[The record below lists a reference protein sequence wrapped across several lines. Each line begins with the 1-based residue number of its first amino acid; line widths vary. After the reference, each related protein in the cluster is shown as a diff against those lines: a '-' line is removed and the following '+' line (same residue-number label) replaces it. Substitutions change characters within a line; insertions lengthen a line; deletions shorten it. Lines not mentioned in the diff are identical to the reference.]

1 MEKILIIEDNVDVS
15 KLLAETLE
23 GEGYQVRT
31 ALDGMDGLYEAQR
44 NQYDLILL
52 DIMLPYKSGEE
63 ILKEI
68 RSQHDIPI
76 IIISAKNMVTTKIDL
91 LRLGADD
98 YITKP
103 FNLGEVAARV
113 MTNLRH
119 YNIQKK
125 TNNILKYRD
134 LELDITKKQLTISGV
149 EVELTGKEYLI
160 MELLMRNPEKVYSKS
175 NIYESLWNQ
184 EYLGDDNAVK
194 THISNLRNKLK
205 TINPEIDYVE
215 TVWGLGYRLYKV

>member
-23 GEGYQVRT
+23 GEGYQVST

-119 YNIQKK
+119 YNSQKK
-125 TNNILKYRD
+125 Q
-134 LELDITKKQLTISGV
+134 ITF
-149 EVELTGKEYLI
+149 
-160 MELLMRNPEKVYSKS
+160 
-175 NIYESLWNQ
+175 
-184 EYLGDDNAVK
+184 
-194 THISNLRNKLK
+194 
-205 TINPEIDYVE
+205 
-215 TVWGLGYRLYKV
+215 

>member
-1 MEKILIIEDNVDVS
+1 MLIIEDNVDVS

-23 GEGYQVRT
+23 GEGYQVST

-76 IIISAKNMVTTKIDL
+76 IIISAKNVVTTKIDL

-119 YNIQKK
+119 YNSQKK

-134 LELDITKKQLTISGV
+134 LELDNTKKQLTISGV
-149 EVELTGKEYLI
+149 EIELTGKEYLI

>member
-15 KLLAETLE
+15 RLLAESLE
-23 GEGYQVRT
+23 DEGYEVNIV
-31 ALDGMDGLYEAQR
+31 LDGMEGLNEAKH

-68 RSQHDIPI
+68 RAHQDIPI
-76 IIISAKNMVTTKIDL
+76 IIISAKNMVSTKIDL

-119 YNIQKK
+119 YNSQKK
-125 TNNILKYRD
+125 ANNVLKYKD
-134 LELDITKKQLTISGV
+134 LELDITNKQLTLSGV
-149 EVELTGKEYLI
+149 KLDLTAKEYLI
-160 MELLMRNPEKVYSKS
+160 MELLMQNPGKVYSKS
-175 NIYESLWNQ
+175 NIYESLWNK

-205 TINPEIDYVE
+205 TINPDIDYIE
-215 TVWGLGYRLYKV
+215 TVWGLGYRLSKV

>member
-23 GEGYQVRT
+23 SEGYQVST
-31 ALDGMDGLYEAQR
+31 VLDGMDGLYEAQC
-44 NQYDLILL
+44 NQYNLILL

-76 IIISAKNMVTTKIDL
+76 IIISAKSMVTTKVDL

-103 FNLGEVAARV
+103 FNLDEVAARV

-119 YNIQKK
+119 YNSQKK
-125 TNNILKYRD
+125 RKNILKYRD
-134 LELDITKKQLTISGV
+134 LELDLTKKQLTISGV
-149 EVELTGKEYLI
+149 EIELTGKEYFI
-160 MELLMRNPEKVYSKS
+160 MELFLRNPEKVYSKS

-184 EYLGDDNAVK
+184 DYIGDDNAVK

-205 TINPEIDYVE
+205 TINSEVDYVE